1 MIFRGHL
8 AQTLD
13 HFAKTTQLIAEI
25 NYRHFNNNAINEL
38 VFQHWSFQFDIIAQK
53 WPIVN
58 SAQPVTTAEIEY
70 LALTGTEASTSSGLN
85 LFFTAF
91 PLRPPVYTASQ
102 ESKKRYKRPVILD
115 LCLRRTRSGNH
126 MIIVALSFSKA
137 PAFSISSGLKSVF
150 EKLRFR
156 DGLEIEIELC
166 LPLIHISF
174 FCHKINFF
182 GIASI

>member
-91 PLRPPVYTASQ
+91 PLRPLYT
-102 ESKKRYKRPVILD
+102 
-115 LCLRRTRSGNH
+115 LRRRNLKNATNGRSFWICVWG
-126 MIIVALSFSKA
+126 
-137 PAFSISSGLKSVF
+137 
-150 EKLRFR
+150 KLGR
-156 DGLEIEIELC
+156 EIT
-166 LPLIHISF
+166 
-174 FCHKINFF
+174 
-182 GIASI
+182 